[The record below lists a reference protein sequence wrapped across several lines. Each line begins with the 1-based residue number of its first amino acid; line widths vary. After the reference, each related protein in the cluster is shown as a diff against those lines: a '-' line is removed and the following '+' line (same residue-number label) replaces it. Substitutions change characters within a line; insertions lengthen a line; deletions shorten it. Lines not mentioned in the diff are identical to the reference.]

1 MQRDDTFGDVLNATR
16 KEWVP
21 EVMDAYT
28 CGLEDAYIAFTR
40 ANLIKP
46 AHLGHAALLIET
58 CLKHA
63 QNQTDLR
70 LAGQL
75 IDGVDL

>member
-16 KEWVP
+16 KEWVSN
-21 EVMDAYT
+21 VMDGYT

-40 ANLIKP
+40 ANLIK
-46 AHLGHAALLIET
+46 ASHLGYAALLIET
-58 CLKHA
+58 CLKQA

>member
-1 MQRDDTFGDVLNATR
+1 MQPNDTFGDVLNATR

-21 EVMDAYT
+21 EVMDGYT

-40 ANLIKP
+40 ANLIK
-46 AHLGHAALLIET
+46 ASHLGHAAMLIET
-58 CLKHA
+58 CLKQAQHA
-63 QNQTDLR
+63 TSLR
-70 LAGQL
+70 LAGQP